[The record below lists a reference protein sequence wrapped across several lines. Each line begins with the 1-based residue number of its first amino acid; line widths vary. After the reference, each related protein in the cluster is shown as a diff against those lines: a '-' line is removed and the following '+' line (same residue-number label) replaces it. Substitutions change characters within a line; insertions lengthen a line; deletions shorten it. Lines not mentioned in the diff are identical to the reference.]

1 MHHFLIC
8 KYNYDDPAYVD
19 EWTTL
24 SALLRSTGSQ
34 FPSQDYLQLEQ
45 AFLDIVVQF
54 FKAHAD
60 RSFRFRFCYI
70 CGDHKVQDPSS
81 GNLQSLLLPL
91 PDGLALIG
99 KPFERL
105 SPLERLALFQ
115 LAVRGVVS
123 IVVESID
130 DPVVVLS
137 TVDDGFYWFVSLT
150 EECEPESLVM
160 SDLFYIYESIDI
172 FDPA

>member
-99 KPFERL
+99 KPFEAFGHKN
-105 SPLERLALFQ
+105 PGTNDPNDLANH
-115 LAVRGVVS
+115 
-123 IVVESID
+123 
-130 DPVVVLS
+130 DPKS
-137 TVDDGFYWFVSLT
+137 
-150 EECEPESLVM
+150 
-160 SDLFYIYESIDI
+160 
-172 FDPA
+172 FDPQSTAHAG